1 MTAKKLDIIATVGRR
16 KGAIARVRVSSKPA
30 DTQSITVNGR
40 PLADYFNYFELQDI
54 IRSPLTMTGNAA
66 KTITVRV
73 VGGGLKAQAE
83 AIRLGIARALVAAD
97 AQVRSTLKKA
107 GFLTRDPRIKE
118 RKKPGLKK
126 ARRAPQWSKR

>member
-1 MTAKKLDIIATVGRR
+1 
-16 KGAIARVRVSSKPA
+16 
-30 DTQSITVNGR
+30 VNGR
-40 PLADYFNYFELQDI
+40 PLGDYFNYFELQDI
-54 IRSPLTMTGNAA
+54 ITSPLTMTGNVA
-66 KTITVRV
+66 KTITIRV

-97 AQVRSTLKKA
+97 TQVRSTLKKA
-107 GFLTRDPRIKE
+107 GYLTRDPRIKE